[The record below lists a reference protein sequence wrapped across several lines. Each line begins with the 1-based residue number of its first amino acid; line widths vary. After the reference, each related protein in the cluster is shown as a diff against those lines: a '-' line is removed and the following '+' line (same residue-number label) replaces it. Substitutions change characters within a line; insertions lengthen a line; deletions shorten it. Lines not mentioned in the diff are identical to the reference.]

1 MNMPRPSVPS
11 APEQHTE
18 KAMVLMIVGMLI
30 IPGIDAIAKWLSGSI
45 PAGQIAWSR
54 LLFQT
59 LLMLPLFL
67 RTPGVLFSSDIFIH
81 AARGGLISLATLFF
95 FAALKYLPMADAIA
109 IFFVEP
115 LILTLLAVAFLGEKI
130 GWRRL
135 SAIVVGFAGALIVIR
150 PNFQS
155 FGWAAAL
162 PLGTAFSFAVYLIL
176 TRQLAQR
183 EHPVRMQF
191 YAGVF
196 GAGIMSVALGVGTV
210 TNTQVL
216 GVVWPTAF
224 EWFLLAGLGVI
235 GTTAHLLVVYAFQRA
250 PAGVLAPFQYIEI
263 IGATIL
269 GLIVFGDFPDALTWC
284 GVAIIVVSGLY
295 VFHRERAVG
304 LRGRR

>member
-1 MNMPRPSVPS
+1 
-11 APEQHTE
+11 
-18 KAMVLMIVGMLI
+18 MVLMIIGMLI
-30 IPGIDAIAKWLSGSI
+30 IPGIDAIAKWLSASI
-45 PAGQIAWSR
+45 PAGQVAWSR

-67 RTPGVLFSSDIFIH
+67 RAPGMLFSSDIIIH
-81 AARGGLISLATLFF
+81 AARGGLISIATLFF
-95 FAALKYLPMADAIA
+95 FAALKYLPMTDAIA

-115 LILTLLAVAFLGEKI
+115 LILTLLAAVFLGEKI

-135 SAIVVGFAGALIVIR
+135 SAVVVGFTGALIVIR
-150 PNFQS
+150 PNFQT

-191 YAGVF
+191 YSGVF
-196 GAGIMSVALGVGTV
+196 GGIIMSIALGFGAATDI
-210 TNTQVL
+210 QVL
-216 GVVWPTAF
+216 SVVWPTAF
-224 EWFLLAGLGVI
+224 EWVLLAGLGVI

-269 GLIVFGDFPDALTWC
+269 GLVIFGDFPDALTWC
-284 GVAIIVVSGLY
+284 GVAIIVASGLY
-295 VFHRERAVG
+295 VFHRERTVE
-304 LRGRR
+304 LEDGR